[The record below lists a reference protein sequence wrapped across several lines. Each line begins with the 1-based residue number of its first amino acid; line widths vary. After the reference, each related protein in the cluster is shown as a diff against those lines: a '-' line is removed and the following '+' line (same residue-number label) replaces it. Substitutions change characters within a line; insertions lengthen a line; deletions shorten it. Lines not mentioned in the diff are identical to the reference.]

1 MRILVVED
9 EPILNARLRQMLTE
23 VGYRVEGAQDG
34 EQGLFLAKEYPFDT
48 IVLDLGLPKR
58 SGLDILRILRSEG
71 STTPV
76 LVLTARDRWQDK
88 VEGLEAGADDYLTK
102 PFEPPELLARV
113 KALLRRAAG
122 APQQKLQFGPLQLD
136 LAAQSVQR
144 EAQALDLTAFEYRML
159 EFLVTH
165 RDRVV
170 PKAELN
176 DYLYPVNADPDS
188 NVIEVLL
195 GRLRKKLDPD
205 GSLQPIETL
214 RGRGYRFTLQPGA

>member
-23 VGYRVEGAQDG
+23 AGYRVEGAQDG

-136 LAAQSVQR
+136 LGAQSVQR
-144 EAQALDLTAFEYRML
+144 ETQALDLTAFEYRML